1 VSRLFGT
8 DGIRGIANTEIT
20 AELAYQLGRAATFYF
35 GKATKRPQIIIGRDT
50 RLSGMMLESA
60 MAAGICSAGGDA
72 LILGVAP
79 TPAIAYLTQLLKA
92 QAGVVISA
100 SHNPYPDNGIKFFS
114 AEGYKLPDAV
124 EDELEEILKNGVEN
138 LPNPVGGEVGAIIPI
153 QEKVADYCDYLI
165 GSTSVSLEGL
175 KVVVDCANGAAYEV
189 APRVYQALGAEV
201 VAMYTAPNGVNINEN
216 CGSTHMEA
224 LRREVVAQNADI
236 GIAHD
241 GDADRCLGVTETGE
255 MIDGDRMMLICG
267 LLLKAQGR
275 LVKDT
280 VVATVMSNIGFHQ
293 AAKEQGLNLEI
304 TGVGDRYVLER
315 MTEKELSLGG
325 EQSGHIIFGDL
336 STTGDGVLS
345 GVQLLSALKNSGKKM
360 SELSSVMTEFPQL
373 LVNIR
378 VKSKVGWEED
388 ARIAQAIQNAEAE
401 LGNQGRILVRP
412 SGTEPL
418 LRVMAEGPT
427 MEVLERLT
435 QEIAEA
441 VKSALGAF
449 DEA

>member
-79 TPAIAYLTQLLKA
+79 TPAIAYLTQSLKA

-124 EDELEEILKNGVEN
+124 EDELEEILKNGVGN

-153 QEKVADYCDYLI
+153 QEKIADYCEYLI

-175 KVVVDCANGAAYEV
+175 KVVVDCANGAAFEV
-189 APRVYQALGAEV
+189 APKVYQALGAEV

-224 LRREVVAQNADI
+224 LRREVIAQNADI

-255 MIDGDRMMLICG
+255 MIDGDRIMLICG
-267 LLLKAQGR
+267 LLLKAQSR

-315 MTEKELSLGG
+315 MTEKGLSLGG

-373 LVNIR
+373 LVNIK

-401 LGNQGRILVRP
+401 LGDRGRILVRP

-427 MEVLERLT
+427 MEILERLT

>member
-1 VSRLFGT
+1 MSRLFGT

-79 TPAIAYLTQLLKA
+79 TPAIAYLTQSLKA

-124 EDELEEILKNGVEN
+124 EDELEEILKNGVGN

-153 QEKVADYCDYLI
+153 QEKIADYCEYLI

-175 KVVVDCANGAAYEV
+175 KVVVDCANGAAFEV
-189 APRVYQALGAEV
+189 ASKVYQALGAEV

-224 LRREVVAQNADI
+224 LRREVIAQNADI

-255 MIDGDRMMLICG
+255 MIDGDRIMLICG
-267 LLLKAQGR
+267 LLLKAQSR

-315 MTEKELSLGG
+315 MTEKGLSLGG

-373 LVNIR
+373 LVNIK

-388 ARIAQAIQNAEAE
+388 ARITQAIQNAEAE
-401 LGNQGRILVRP
+401 LGDRGRILVRP

-427 MEVLERLT
+427 MEILERLT

>member
-1 VSRLFGT
+1 MSRLFGT

>member
-79 TPAIAYLTQLLKA
+79 TPAIAYLTQSLKA

-124 EDELEEILKNGVEN
+124 EDELEEILKNGVGN

-153 QEKVADYCDYLI
+153 QEKIADYCEYLI

-175 KVVVDCANGAAYEV
+175 KVVVDCANGAAFEV
-189 APRVYQALGAEV
+189 APKVYQALGAEV

-224 LRREVVAQNADI
+224 LRCEVVAQNADI

-255 MIDGDRMMLICG
+255 MIDGDRIMLICG
-267 LLLKAQGR
+267 LLLKAQSR

-315 MTEKELSLGG
+315 MTEKGLSLGG

-373 LVNIR
+373 LVNIK

-388 ARIAQAIQNAEAE
+388 ARITQAIQNAEAE
-401 LGNQGRILVRP
+401 LGDRGRILVRP

-427 MEVLERLT
+427 MEILERLT

>member
-1 VSRLFGT
+1 MSRLFGT

-79 TPAIAYLTQLLKA
+79 TPAIAYLTQSLKA

-124 EDELEEILKNGVEN
+124 EDELEEILKNGVGN
-138 LPNPVGGEVGAIIPI
+138 LPNPVGGKVGAIIPI
-153 QEKVADYCDYLI
+153 QEKIADYCEYLI

-175 KVVVDCANGAAYEV
+175 KVVVDCANGAAFEV
-189 APRVYQALGAEV
+189 APKVYQALGAEV

-224 LRREVVAQNADI
+224 LRREVIAQNADI

-255 MIDGDRMMLICG
+255 MIDGDRIMLICG
-267 LLLKAQGR
+267 LLLKAQSR

-315 MTEKELSLGG
+315 MTEKGLSLGG

-373 LVNIR
+373 LVNIK

-388 ARIAQAIQNAEAE
+388 ARITQAIQNAEAE
-401 LGNQGRILVRP
+401 LGDRGRILVRP

-427 MEVLERLT
+427 MEILERLT

>member
-1 VSRLFGT
+1 MSRLFGT

-79 TPAIAYLTQLLKA
+79 TPAIAYLTQSLKA

-124 EDELEEILKNGVEN
+124 EDELEEILKNGVGN

-153 QEKVADYCDYLI
+153 QEKIADYCEYLI

-175 KVVVDCANGAAYEV
+175 KVVVDCANGAAFEV
-189 APRVYQALGAEV
+189 APKVYQALGAEV

-224 LRREVVAQNADI
+224 LRREVIAQNADI

-255 MIDGDRMMLICG
+255 MIDGDRIMLICG
-267 LLLKAQGR
+267 LLLKAQSR

-315 MTEKELSLGG
+315 MTEKGLSLGG

-373 LVNIR
+373 LVNIK

-401 LGNQGRILVRP
+401 LGDRGRILVRP

-427 MEVLERLT
+427 MEILERLT